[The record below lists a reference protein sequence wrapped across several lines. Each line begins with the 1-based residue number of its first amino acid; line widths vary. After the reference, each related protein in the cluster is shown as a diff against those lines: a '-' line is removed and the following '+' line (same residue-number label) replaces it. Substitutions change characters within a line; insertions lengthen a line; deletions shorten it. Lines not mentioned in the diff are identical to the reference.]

1 MGACPTGDVSI
12 LNTLRFECEKA
23 KIRLSEE
30 GVYKTRIEVPLIQ
43 KGSPG
48 FGEIYEDYTFVFDPI
63 IRADFEDWC
72 YDIFQRLKAP
82 LDEALEVAAV
92 TPEEIDVIVVVGG
105 SSRIPYV
112 KSWLRKYFNIPEP
125 LTKKQ
130 M

>member
-23 KIRLSEE
+23 KMRLSEKDMF
-30 GVYKTRIEVPLIQ
+30 KTRIEVNLIQ
-43 KGSPG
+43 KGTEG
-48 FGEIYEDYTFVFDPI
+48 FGEIYEDYIFVMDPI

-82 LDEALEVAAV
+82 IDEALEEAAMNAD
-92 TPEEIDVIVVVGG
+92 EIDEIVVVGG

-112 KSWLRKYFNIPEP
+112 KPMLRKYFNIPEP
-125 LTKKQ
+125 LTQKQ
-130 M
+130 K